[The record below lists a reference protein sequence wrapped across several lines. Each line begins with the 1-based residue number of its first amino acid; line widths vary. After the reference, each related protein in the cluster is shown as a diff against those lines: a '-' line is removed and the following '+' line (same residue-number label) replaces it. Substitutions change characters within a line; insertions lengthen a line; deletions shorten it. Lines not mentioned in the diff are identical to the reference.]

1 MSGDDKYNH
10 NLTTEIEGS
19 HRNIY
24 TVLPF
29 LTNNQLLISSIV
41 ISMKTK
47 LNPSLGAMRLL
58 PIFAAICIAAISA
71 CNYGPG
77 LKAETALTSVN
88 ANTPDS
94 SVVKEKLPAGPD
106 ISSLAEM
113 ADAATIIA
121 KKQVPVLCYHHIK
134 DWTSKTSERAKD
146 YIVPVDVFR
155 EQMKMLADS
164 GYETILPDQLH
175 NYLAYNAPLPA
186 KPVMLTFDDTDLEQY
201 TVALPEMKKYGFKG
215 VFFIMT
221 VSLNRPNY
229 MTREHVKA
237 LADEGHEIGSHTWDH
252 RNVKQYQPED
262 WVTQIEKPT
271 KQLTA
276 ITGKPVRYFAYPFG
290 LWNPQAI
297 PELKKRG
304 FVGAYQLSIARDPND
319 PLYTIRRIIVPGSWS
334 GSRLSKGIN
343 NSFR

>member
-1 MSGDDKYNH
+1 
-10 NLTTEIEGS
+10 
-19 HRNIY
+19 
-24 TVLPF
+24 
-29 LTNNQLLISSIV
+29 
-41 ISMKTK
+41 MKTSCA
-47 LNPSLGAMRLL
+47 LFPGANLFVPVLL
-58 PIFAAICIAAISA
+58 AAISLTTMA
-71 CNYGPG
+71 CNFGSG
-77 LKAETALTSVN
+77 LKAETNIAAETSV
-88 ANTPDS
+88 S
-94 SVVKEKLPAGPD
+94 SVTTPPAG
-106 ISSLAEM
+106 SSKDSASNEPAKM

-121 KKQVPVLCYHHIK
+121 RKQVPVLCYHHIK
-134 DWTSKTSERAKD
+134 NWTAKTSDRAKD
-146 YIVPVDVFR
+146 YIVPVNAFR

-186 KPVMLTFDDTDLEQY
+186 RPVMLTFDDTDLEQF

-229 MTREHVKA
+229 MTREQVRT

-252 RNVKQYQPED
+252 RNVKQYTAED

-276 ITGKPVRYFAYPFG
+276 ITGKPVKYFAYPFG

-297 PELKKRG
+297 PELKRRG
-304 FVGAYQLSIARDPND
+304 FAGAYQLSIARDAND
-319 PLYTIRRIIVPGSWS
+319 PLFTIRRIIVPGSW
-334 GSRLSKGIN
+334 GGARLSKSMN

>member
-1 MSGDDKYNH
+1 
-10 NLTTEIEGS
+10 
-19 HRNIY
+19 
-24 TVLPF
+24 
-29 LTNNQLLISSIV
+29 
-41 ISMKTK
+41 MKTSCA
-47 LNPSLGAMRLL
+47 LFPGANRLVPIILGALSFMT
-58 PIFAAICIAAISA
+58 AA
-71 CNYGPG
+71 CNFGSG
-77 LKAETALTSVN
+77 LKAETNVPIETAVSTAPQPLTAS
-88 ANTPDS
+88 
-94 SVVKEKLPAGPD
+94 PADAVTIDP
-106 ISSLAEM
+106 AKM

-121 KKQVPVLCYHHIK
+121 RKQVPVLCYHHIK
-134 DWTSKTSERAKD
+134 DWTAKTSDRAKD
-146 YIVPVDVFR
+146 YIVPVNTFR

-164 GYETILPDQLH
+164 GYQTILPDQLH
-175 NYLAYNAPLPA
+175 NYLAYNAPLPL

-201 TVALPEMKKYGFKG
+201 TVALPEMKKHGFKG

-229 MTREHVKA
+229 MTREQVKT

-252 RNVKQYQPED
+252 RNVKQYTAED

-304 FVGAYQLSIARDPND
+304 FTGAYQLSIARDPKD
-319 PLYTIRRIIVPGSWS
+319 PLYTIRRIIVPGSW
-334 GSRLSKGIN
+334 GGARLAKSMN

>member
-1 MSGDDKYNH
+1 MK
-10 NLTTEIEGS
+10 T
-19 HRNIY
+19 HRAGIHCANRF
-24 TVLPF
+24 VP
-29 LTNNQLLISSIV
+29 IV
-41 ISMKTK
+41 ILAFYLTATSC
-47 LNPSLGAMRLL
+47 NLG
-58 PIFAAICIAAISA
+58 S
-71 CNYGPG
+71 G
-77 LKAETALTSVN
+77 LKAETNVPVEAVVSAVPL
-88 ANTPDS
+88 S
-94 SVVKEKLPAGPD
+94 SARIQADTMNFRSET
-106 ISSLAEM
+106 M

-121 KKQVPVLCYHHIK
+121 RKQVPVLCYHHIK
-134 DWTSKTSERAKD
+134 DWTEKTSDRAKD
-146 YIVPVDVFR
+146 YIVPVHVFR

-175 NYLAYNAPLPA
+175 NYLAYNAPLPP

-229 MTREHVKA
+229 MTREQVKT

-252 RNVKQYQPED
+252 RNVKKYTAED

-290 LWNPQAI
+290 LWNPEAI

-304 FVGAYQLSIARDPND
+304 FTGAYQLSIARDPHD
-319 PLYTIRRIIVPGSWS
+319 PLYTIRRIIVPGSW
-334 GSRLSKGIN
+334 GGMRLAKSMN